1 MVFSWGLALLVFSL
15 VSGVSRFWEPYG
27 YTLYGAFRFPFLF
40 VVLPLLVLGFRDR
53 RFRIE
58 PFALVLIFVFFTD
71 WIDREWQILNGTRG
85 AVLLFTAVGLAVLP
99 VYRSVVVG
107 FLAICT
113 YELVKSGVLIFS
125 DDHGPVFFRLSLLK
139 SEFPFIPFYYPF
151 WNLGLDARDFFAT
164 GILNLYFLAL
174 PIIELF
180 PLEGTYNF
188 IVAGV
193 LFLVLPVST
202 VLGMRSLSFSRTEQ
216 LVGAIL
222 SVSTSLLWYR
232 WALKYGSMGFVTSAS
247 LLPLVV
253 ALLIKLVSK
262 RDITKIE
269 VVLLSVSGTLM
280 IFWSPS
286 GLAIIPLLVAGL
298 LYIRSILRI
307 AWIKGAIVFVCL
319 VNIPWILLFVSV
331 SKVGTFLKL
340 PEHSMEYRDAGIVE
354 EKPAHT
360 SRSVKWVGE
369 LNAKKSLRYYLG
381 NMNPLILFLMF
392 PGLML
397 LPRDQRFLFSS
408 IIIWLW
414 ALGTVGNAYKPQL
427 ELDRMMVL
435 SGLIMVFPAARGIG
449 ELFKR
454 KSFASAV
461 TFGFLVASC
470 LSVLGV
476 VNNRSAEY
484 FAFRDPSVLQLS
496 EAIQNNTGEG
506 RAVFVGFVLHEL
518 SRGHLAPLSVMTQKP
533 LVASSP
539 FHNLWWYTEL
549 VPENFLRQGNSGIER
564 YLNLV
569 NATLVITHED
579 KWREIIS
586 ELGYPKVGDFGRFT
600 VYRRLHPSQYVL
612 EGEAESIKQ
621 QTSSITIVPKS
632 ETLVLSFAY
641 HYFLESDNCQ
651 ISSAS
656 DLIPGMPL
664 IKLSN
669 CEIGTP
675 VTVKAKSGFRRLWSS

>member
-1 MVFSWGLALLVFSL
+1 
-15 VSGVSRFWEPYG
+15 
-27 YTLYGAFRFPFLF
+27 
-40 VVLPLLVLGFRDR
+40 
-53 RFRIE
+53 
-58 PFALVLIFVFFTD
+58 
-71 WIDREWQILNGTRG
+71 
-85 AVLLFTAVGLAVLP
+85 
-99 VYRSVVVG
+99 
-107 FLAICT
+107 
-113 YELVKSGVLIFS
+113 
-125 DDHGPVFFRLSLLK
+125 
-139 SEFPFIPFYYPF
+139 
-151 WNLGLDARDFFAT
+151 
-164 GILNLYFLAL
+164 
-174 PIIELF
+174 
-180 PLEGTYNF
+180 
-188 IVAGV
+188 
-193 LFLVLPVST
+193 
-202 VLGMRSLSFSRTEQ
+202 
-216 LVGAIL
+216 
-222 SVSTSLLWYR
+222 
-232 WALKYGSMGFVTSAS
+232 
-247 LLPLVV
+247 
-253 ALLIKLVSK
+253 
-262 RDITKIE
+262 
-269 VVLLSVSGTLM
+269 
-280 IFWSPS
+280 
-286 GLAIIPLLVAGL
+286 
-298 LYIRSILRI
+298 
-307 AWIKGAIVFVCL
+307 
-319 VNIPWILLFVSV
+319 
-331 SKVGTFLKL
+331 
-340 PEHSMEYRDAGIVE
+340 
-354 EKPAHT
+354 
-360 SRSVKWVGE
+360 
-369 LNAKKSLRYYLG
+369 
-381 NMNPLILFLMF
+381 MNPLILFLMF

-484 FAFRDPSVLQLS
+484 FAFRDPSVIQLS